1 MSFTASSAAK
11 SPPVVES
18 TAHFFFYCEVKQHF
32 WDRLIQEY
40 LWPGTS
46 VALIQQSIQT
56 LKFDRIPVRLDSP
69 TTFEP
74 LVILTVALAEVW
86 KAHWRFI
93 FDQVPVTT
101 DTLFASFQRALRKQQ
116 AEDDLASSNG

>member
-1 MSFTASSAAK
+1 M
-11 SPPVVES
+11 PPV
-18 TAHFFFYCEVKQHF
+18 
-32 WDRLIQEY
+32 LIFTPKKVLHLDIH